1 MRSVHFSC
9 QGVHRP
15 VSIDTL
21 DSLDAF
27 DLTRVD
33 VLDAKLDGNWTQEWM
48 QRIGQESCFTNGQ
61 DLRLFPE
68 DSVRQGVQ
76 GVPEIDH
83 RIMYS
88 TVARKPVF
96 RNAIYAAATAL
107 LPLRW
112 PIPKSSAAVQWAT

>member
-1 MRSVHFSC
+1 MCSVQFCS

-21 DSLDAF
+21 DVLDAF

-33 VLDAKLDGNWTQEWM
+33 VLDAKLDGDWTLDRTE
-48 QRIGQESCFTNGQ
+48 RKGQESCFTNGQ
-61 DLRLFPE
+61 NLRPFPADKACQPVSDE
-68 DSVRQGVQ
+68 ALG
-76 GVPEIDH
+76 DH

-107 LPLRW
+107 LPLLG
-112 PIPKSSAAVQWAT
+112 AVFASPGDVQ

>member
-1 MRSVHFSC
+1 MRSVQFSR

-21 DSLDAF
+21 DVLDAF
-27 DLTRVD
+27 DLTHLD
-33 VLDAKLDGNWTQEWM
+33 VLYGKLDGNWTQEWTE
-48 QRIGQESCFTNGQ
+48 RIGQESYFTNGQ

-68 DSVRQGVQ
+68 GTVRQDVQ

-96 RNAIYAAATAL
+96 RNAIYATATAL
-107 LPLRW
+107 LPLLG
-112 PIPKSSAAVQWAT
+112 PVFMSSGAVQ